1 MDNNQKYVHSRLNDL
16 SRDLTESLKLKMAD
30 EKWNQETENE
40 INELIDDAKQAF
52 PKNVKIQNF
61 PEVSIRGGKLDF
73 IDAQTHHL
81 LGQVRKLTS
90 ILDSKL
96 ELDKAKQLPQNVF
109 NIHQNQEVIQN
120 NSQIFENIISN
131 INQFDMDINIKKEIL
146 DLVNSFKNESIKDTP
161 NINKLKEIFQK
172 IKDKSKEAAAM
183 VSYWATMTG
192 ALDKIFDQINNL
204 PK

>member
-131 INQFDMDINIKKEIL
+131 INQFDMDINIKKEIITAH
-146 DLVNSFKNESIKDTP
+146 KSIFSRLLFLT
-161 NINKLKEIFQK
+161 IFS
-172 IKDKSKEAAAM
+172 DFTLS
-183 VSYWATMTG
+183 G
-192 ALDKIFDQINNL
+192 FNL
-204 PK
+204 SLF